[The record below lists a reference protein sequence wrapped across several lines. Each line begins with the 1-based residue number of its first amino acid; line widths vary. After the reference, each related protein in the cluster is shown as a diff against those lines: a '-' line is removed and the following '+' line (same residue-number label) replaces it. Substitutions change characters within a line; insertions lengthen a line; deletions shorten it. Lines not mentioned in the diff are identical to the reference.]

1 MKESLKKPLL
11 FLVIVVIGSVMVLFD
26 IPLLILLPLLI
37 IIGFATLLALGSIT
51 IAEIRAGISG
61 LGKSGLLKRLN
72 EIKFFEKKPGGVA
85 TAPVKSVPKA
95 DAKTDIRKDGG
106 QKSGVRGHISAFV
119 SSVRSLGAVMHQRS
133 KKERKVEDINKLLDR
148 TVSEKV
154 PEPSPAKPAPAAA
167 PPKPAAAG
175 GGAASDDPF
184 VSLSGDEF
192 DEELLKGL
200 GDDMGTATPTAP
212 EPAAPAA
219 PAASLSMPDLP
230 DVGVEADLPVPEL
243 DIDAVAGDI
252 LKQAGEEAETLPI
265 AKAPESKEGE
275 ETAEINAEFGDL
287 ENLSLDDIDFGEAEA
302 VEAAEEV
309 APAGQPAAASP
320 QAASGAGSDAVKTAW
335 VPSDAPKDA
344 AAGAED
350 EVSTQADMAAFAS
363 GAGTD
368 EDLLSSIASDV
379 KRTKKEQDIS
389 LVRELKDFR
398 APASEIEQE
407 LGGMFERMNLA
418 QETQKKKTTPKPSPS
433 KTKK

>member
-1 MKESLKKPLL
+1 
-11 FLVIVVIGSVMVLFD
+11 V
-26 IPLLILLPLLI
+26 
-37 IIGFATLLALGSIT
+37 
-51 IAEIRAGISG
+51 
-61 LGKSGLLKRLN
+61 GKSGFLKRLN
-72 EIKFFEKKPGGVA
+72 EIKFFEKKSAGVA
-85 TAPVKSVPKA
+85 PVPVKSVPKA
-95 DAKTDIRKDGG
+95 EAKTDIRKDAG
-106 QKSGVRGHISAFV
+106 QKTGIRGHISAFV
-119 SSVRSLGAVMHQRS
+119 SSVRSLGSVMQQRS
-133 KKERKVEDINKLLDR
+133 RKERKVEDINKLLDR

-200 GDDMGTATPTAP
+200 GDDMDTATPTAP

-230 DVGVEADLPVPEL
+230 DVGVEADLPAPEL

-252 LKQAGEEAETLPI
+252 LKQAGEEAESLPI
-265 AKAPESKEGE
+265 VKAPESKEGE

-287 ENLSLDDIDFGEAEA
+287 ENLSLDDIDLGEAEA

-418 QETQKKKTTPKPSPS
+418 QETQKKKTSPKPSPS